1 VLEVLARVSDAEQ
14 MQKRTGSVV
23 QPVDV
28 FRSRPRRYH
37 DFWEACSCLAAPD
50 LDGPNFEK
58 LIVLALLLY
67 CLHTFSPMRAVTA
80 VYNGSRMNLTNVIR
94 KTIMGC
100 MEEERCL
107 MWIWMVLVDSW
118 RNASEKLL
126 PTGIELMDQSRERW
140 GYVRD
145 WSEVTEILG
154 SFFWDKAFASRC
166 RLYWHTCGNPERM
179 M

>member
-1 VLEVLARVSDAEQ
+1 VLEVLTRVSDAEQ

-23 QPVDV
+23 QPVDI
-28 FRSRPRRYH
+28 FRSRPRRYN

-50 LDGPNFEK
+50 ADGPNFEK

-94 KTIMGC
+94 KTRMGGV
-100 MEEERCL
+100 EEEECL

-118 RNASEKLL
+118 RDASEKLL
-126 PTGIELMDQSRERW
+126 PTGIELMHQSRERW
-140 GYVRD
+140 GKVRD
-145 WSEVTEILG
+145 WTEVAETLG
-154 SFFWDKAFASRC
+154 SFFWDKVFANRC
-166 RLYWHTCGNPERM
+166 RFYWDTVSRNG
-179 M
+179 